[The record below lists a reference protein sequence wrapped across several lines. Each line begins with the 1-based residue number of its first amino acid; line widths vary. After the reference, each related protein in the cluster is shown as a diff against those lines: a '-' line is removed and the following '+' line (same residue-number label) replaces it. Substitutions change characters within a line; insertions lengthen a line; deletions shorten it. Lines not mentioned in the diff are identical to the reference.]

1 MLAEYEAPALD
12 HAIDEALQAFMTTQ
26 KASFADRDY

>member
-1 MLAEYEAPALD
+1 MLAEYQAPELD
-12 HAIDEALQAFMTTQ
+12 PAIDEALQAFMTEH